1 MFDYSDL
8 LGKIKAKYGTQSDFA
23 EALGM
28 SLSTLNQKLN
38 NKSDWDTPE
47 MVKACELLDIELADI
62 SQYFF
67 KIKNC

>member
-1 MFDYSDL
+1 MFDYSEL

>member
-67 KIKNC
+67 NIKL